1 MTGRSRVATVLLSLS
16 LSLSLSSASMA
27 ATVQPHSQKFKD
39 CVADWHVYKK
49 QKHVIPGTGDAVY
62 RAFMHGCLAVPA
74 QTSIPST
81 ELELTS
87 PPTHSKVKKPIQFH

>member
-1 MTGRSRVATVLLSLS
+1 MTGRSRVATVLLS

-74 QTSIPST
+74 PTPT
-81 ELELTS
+81 